1 MGLFHLI
8 MLEHTE
14 VLKHNDNA
22 VVLLSLYAR
31 FFFFLYVWKNILCIW
46 KRVWKS
52 EQGSQSQVSMKAMA
66 AAVKPVTAALEG
78 RRQEIK
84 AMQLRRSLKSG

>member
-1 MGLFHLI
+1 MEFYCICLFVMGLFHLI

-31 FFFFLYVWKNILCIW
+31 LVFFFICMKKHFMHLE
-46 KRVWKS
+46 KS
-52 EQGSQSQVSMKAMA
+52 VE
-66 AAVKPVTAALEG
+66 E
-78 RRQEIK
+78 
-84 AMQLRRSLKSG
+84 

>member
-1 MGLFHLI
+1 MEFYCICLFVMGLFHLI

-31 FFFFLYVWKNILCIW
+31 LFFFICMKKHFMHLE
-46 KRVWKS
+46 KS
-52 EQGSQSQVSMKAMA
+52 VE
-66 AAVKPVTAALEG
+66 E
-78 RRQEIK
+78 
-84 AMQLRRSLKSG
+84 

>member
-31 FFFFLYVWKNILCIW
+31 LFFFICMKKHFMHLE
-46 KRVWKS
+46 KS
-52 EQGSQSQVSMKAMA
+52 VE
-66 AAVKPVTAALEG
+66 E
-78 RRQEIK
+78 
-84 AMQLRRSLKSG
+84 